1 MQSSLLSL
9 GVSPLWQWALKH
21 TFSPSYQPAPRT
33 GFFQQFLIGKMR
45 HLVMRLHRRCPFLLA
60 FLLLPRGKHF
70 SAAERGQV
78 RLDAASTANTRAK
91 MFPHTARTHS
101 GFPGPTAAQGRAQLG
116 AECRGAAHCPTATK
130 GGHLPR
136 CSITNARVWFWELL
150 FAPDPI
156 WSKFKC
162 P

>member
-1 MQSSLLSL
+1 
-9 GVSPLWQWALKH
+9 
-21 TFSPSYQPAPRT
+21 
-33 GFFQQFLIGKMR
+33 
-45 HLVMRLHRRCPFLLA
+45 MRLHRRCPFLLA

-130 GGHLPR
+130 GGHL
-136 CSITNARVWFWELL
+136 ITPPPSAQPLGRVPQHTEPGPNPPCTYSTRYRYRYAGGKAPVHRYNQRGLL
-150 FAPDPI
+150 
-156 WSKFKC
+156 
-162 P
+162 